1 MASEPIVLGALGN
14 GVRFV
19 SERVPGRQQVALS
32 ITLLRGSRQQQVD
45 ENGLAHLLEHMLFK
59 GSASYSA
66 AEINR
71 QGERLGGTLNA
82 FTDRESI
89 TLHLTVLAEDLEAAF
104 LLLVEL
110 LLRPTL
116 VAAELALERAVVAQ
130 EAAMAA
136 EDLEDWLQETVT
148 AAFWGEH
155 PLAWPVLGKPG
166 LIRRV
171 SARRLRAFH
180 AEYLAAAPILIAAVG
195 AVDARCFEDLVK
207 RYFADLPE
215 RRENPLAPPPTPH
228 YGQKKRRHSQA
239 RQAHLLWMTRASAF
253 ADVKHLKELFANH
266 ILGAGMASRLFQE
279 LRESRG
285 LAYQTYSQLEALSDT
300 GEWSLYAAVPAER
313 QREAQTAIAAIL
325 QELAEQGPS
334 AEEMQWGRD
343 GLRKQ
348 WMLGQEDLETRM
360 ARLVRQLSQAGRLRP
375 EAELLTRLAEIS
387 ADDLRRT
394 FARVWQERL
403 EWTLL
408 PA

>member
-136 EDLEDWLQETVT
+136 
-148 AAFWGEH
+148 
-155 PLAWPVLGKPG
+155 
-166 LIRRV
+166 
-171 SARRLRAFH
+171 
-180 AEYLAAAPILIAAVG
+180 
-195 AVDARCFEDLVK
+195 
-207 RYFADLPE
+207 
-215 RRENPLAPPPTPH
+215 
-228 YGQKKRRHSQA
+228 
-239 RQAHLLWMTRASAF
+239 
-253 ADVKHLKELFANH
+253 
-266 ILGAGMASRLFQE
+266 
-279 LRESRG
+279 
-285 LAYQTYSQLEALSDT
+285 
-300 GEWSLYAAVPAER
+300 
-313 QREAQTAIAAIL
+313 
-325 QELAEQGPS
+325 
-334 AEEMQWGRD
+334 
-343 GLRKQ
+343 
-348 WMLGQEDLETRM
+348 
-360 ARLVRQLSQAGRLRP
+360 
-375 EAELLTRLAEIS
+375 
-387 ADDLRRT
+387 
-394 FARVWQERL
+394 
-403 EWTLL
+403 
-408 PA
+408 